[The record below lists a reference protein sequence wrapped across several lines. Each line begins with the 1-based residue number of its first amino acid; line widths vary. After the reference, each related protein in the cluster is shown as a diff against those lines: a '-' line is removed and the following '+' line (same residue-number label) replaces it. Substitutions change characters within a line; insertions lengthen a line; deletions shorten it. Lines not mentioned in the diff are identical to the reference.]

1 MTRAEVESI
10 MAQYAPLE
18 PDDDHCLQLAMAR
31 LPAPLAEPMMGA
43 ELVAVLDKVSADEA
57 KRIAILPVDYGQ
69 DGQAEAAAAAVG
81 LRVVDYRRS
90 LQALAPLDLA
100 AANAPE
106 LVAVPFEPEPPAVVA
121 TPALVV
127 LEPEP
132 PAPGGGGTMPAVIAA
147 PMPSESK
154 LSMEAEWRRYASE
167 LMHRLTYEDD

>member
-1 MTRAEVESI
+1 

-31 LPAPLAEPMMGA
+31 LPVPLAEPMMGA

-106 LVAVPFEPEPPAVVA
+106 LVAVPFEPEPVSI
-121 TPALVV
+121 
-127 LEPEP
+127 
-132 PAPGGGGTMPAVIAA
+132 PGV
-147 PMPSESK
+147 K
-154 LSMEAEWRRYASE
+154 LRAHTRASGA
-167 LMHRLTYEDD
+167 RA